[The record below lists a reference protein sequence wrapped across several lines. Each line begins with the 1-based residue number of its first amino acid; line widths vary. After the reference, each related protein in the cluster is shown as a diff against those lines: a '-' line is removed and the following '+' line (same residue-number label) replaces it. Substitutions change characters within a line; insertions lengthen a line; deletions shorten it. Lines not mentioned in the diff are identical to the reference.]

1 MEKVNLTEKVIEQLS
16 NITVLT
22 ELEKNSIEYLL
33 NDSFTRLLGDYYMP
47 DENIDM
53 FLYGKI
59 NNGVQMQINTIYNE
73 PLGLEICKVDNCI
86 NINSKCEDVKPITL
100 VVNGECAKC
109 NTKYKDANDVSVDM
123 FKQVD
128 FENNDVS
135 KFFISKRENDMVA
148 YYGSLSTIST
158 TKAGSDYFYFNSS
171 FEKSGEKSI
180 IKKIADFFTSDP
192 VVSVPTSRKLH
203 MLSNYAEPIFD
214 KLEYK
219 LEEKYS
225 KTKGTAKVRTINN
238 TKANK

>member
-16 NITVLT
+16 KITVLT

-47 DENIDM
+47 DKNID
-53 FLYGKI
+53 LIVNGKI
-59 NNGVQMQINTIYNE
+59 NNGVQIQINTIYNE
-73 PLGLEICKVDNCI
+73 PIGLEICQVDNCI
-86 NINSKCEDVKPITL
+86 CINSRCEDVRPITI
-100 VVNGECAKC
+100 VANGEGAKC
-109 NTKYKDANDVSVDM
+109 NIKYKDANDVTVDM
-123 FKQVD
+123 YKQVD

-158 TKAGSDYFYFNSS
+158 TKDGSDFFYFNSS

>member
-16 NITVLT
+16 HITVLT

-238 TKANK
+238 NKANK